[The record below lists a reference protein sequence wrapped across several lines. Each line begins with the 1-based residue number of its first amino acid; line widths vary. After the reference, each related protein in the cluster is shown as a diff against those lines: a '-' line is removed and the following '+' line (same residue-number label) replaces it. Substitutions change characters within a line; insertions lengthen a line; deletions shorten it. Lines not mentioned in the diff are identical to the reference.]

1 MEMREA
7 QNQGGNRDALRL
19 RDIPAAER
27 PRERLAK
34 QGPAALRDTELL
46 AILLRNGSVGW
57 DVLEISGLLLQKS
70 GSLRQ
75 LLKWSRHEF
84 ESLPGVGRVKAL
96 QFVAILE
103 LTRRILA
110 EEVQQQHVVLDSPDN
125 VVLYFQPM
133 AVGLEVEKFWVI
145 SLNRKNRPIG
155 WKEVTSGTA
164 SSCLVHPRE
173 VFREAIREGASA
185 VIAVHNHPSGD
196 PAPSR
201 EDIRVTRQLREASLT
216 VGIELL
222 DHIVLGQKEIDP
234 HGLGYYSF
242 QENGLI

>member
-1 MEMREA
+1 MREEPKG
-7 QNQGGNRDALRL
+7 GGNRRETLRL
-19 RDIPAAER
+19 RDLPAAER

-46 AILLRNGSVGW
+46 AILLRNGSATW
-57 DVLEISGLLLQKS
+57 DVLEISAMLLQKA

-96 QFVAILE
+96 QMVAILE
-103 LTRRILA
+103 LARRILA

-125 VVLYFQPM
+125 VVSYFQPIV
-133 AVGLEVEKFWVI
+133 VGLEVEKFWVV
-145 SLNRKNRPIG
+145 SLNRKNRPMS

-185 VIAVHNHPSGD
+185 VIALHNHPSGD

-216 VGIELL
+216 IGIELL
-222 DHIVLGQKEIDP
+222 DHIVLGQKEGDP
-234 HGLGYYSF
+234 LGLGYYSF
-242 QENGLI
+242 QENGLL